1 MAGKRFR
8 KALHKSIGY
17 MAIGM
22 ENMSTMIYI
31 SANVPSSVYYSRNNY
46 DNYDQSMPSYC

>member
-1 MAGKRFR
+1 MAGKRLR
-8 KALHKSIGY
+8 KALHQSIRY

-22 ENMSTMIYI
+22 ENMSTMVYI

-46 DNYDQSMPSYC
+46 DSNIPSFY